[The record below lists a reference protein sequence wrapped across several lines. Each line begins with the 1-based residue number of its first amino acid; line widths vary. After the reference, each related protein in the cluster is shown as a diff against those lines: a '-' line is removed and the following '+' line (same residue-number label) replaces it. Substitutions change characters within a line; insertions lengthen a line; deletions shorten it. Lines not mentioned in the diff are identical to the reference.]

1 MEQHAVPQHISS
13 YEFRLV
19 GDMTLKQFFQLAGGI
34 VVSLIFYSS
43 PLPGFIKWPFVILFA
58 LVGVALAFLPFEER
72 PLSTWFFAFI
82 KAVYSPTQYV
92 WKDDAAEEVFSKSTP
107 EQIPVVVAPQGEK
120 RAQEYLAKVP
130 QAQVLEAFEVGEKNF
145 FGKVASLFQ
154 TATPPMPTTANIP
167 TPKPPMSV
175 PVVEP
180 IRIEKINI
188 APAPQPAQQPV
199 YTKSSF
205 AYSQTSSAYQPQP
218 VAPVFRPQGAPPV
231 GAPATF
237 TPEANPPAAPQQPST
252 VVGQVL
258 TSEGKIVEGA
268 ILEIRDSD
276 GRPVRALKT
285 NKVGH
290 FLSVTPLRDG
300 TYEIETEKEGLIFD
314 KVTFTASGL
323 VIPPIQIRAKNT
335 GQPR

>member
-1 MEQHAVPQHISS
+1 MEQHAVPQNISS
-13 YEFRLV
+13 YEFKLV

-34 VVSLIFYSS
+34 IVSLIFYAS

-58 LVGVALAFLPFEER
+58 LFGVALAFLPLQER

-92 WKDDAAEEVFSKSTP
+92 WAEGGAEETFSKSTP
-107 EQIPVVVAPQGEK
+107 EQIPIVVAPQGER

-130 QAQVLEAFEVGEKNF
+130 QAQVLEAFETGEKNF
-145 FGKVASLFQ
+145 FEKVASLFQ
-154 TATPPMPTTANIP
+154 ATAPQISTIANIP
-167 TPKPPMSV
+167 IPPPPMIV
-175 PVVEP
+175 PVIEP
-180 IRIEKINI
+180 IRIDKLNI
-188 APAPQPAQQPV
+188 APTPQPIQQPV
-199 YTKSSF
+199 Y
-205 AYSQTSSAYQPQP
+205 QPQP
-218 VAPVFRPQGAPPV
+218 IAPVLQSQGVPPV

-237 TPEANPPAAPQQPST
+237 TPEAAPVAAPETPNT

-258 TSEGKIVEGA
+258 TSAGKIVEGA

-300 TYEIETEKEGLIFD
+300 TYEIETEKEGLTFD
-314 KVTFTASGL
+314 KVTFTASSL
-323 VIPPIQIRAKNT
+323 IIQPIQIRAK
-335 GQPR
+335 GGEELAS

>member
-34 VVSLIFYSS
+34 VVSLIFYAS
-43 PLPGFIKWPFVILFA
+43 PLPGFIKWPFILLFA
-58 LVGVALAFLPFEER
+58 LTGVGLAFLPFEER

-82 KAVYSPTQYV
+82 KAVYSPTQYT
-92 WKDDAAEEVFSKSTP
+92 WKEDSAEEIFSKSTTP
-107 EQIPVVVAPQGEK
+107 QIPVVVAPQGEK

-130 QAQVLEAFEVGEKNF
+130 QTRVLEAFEAGEKNF

-154 TATPPMPTTANIP
+154 TATSPALFAGPFGEPEPTP
-167 TPKPPMSV
+167 PKPPMSI

-180 IRIEKINI
+180 VKVEPIHPPMPA
-188 APAPQPAQQPV
+188 APLQQAV
-199 YTKSSF
+199 
-205 AYSQTSSAYQPQP
+205 YQPQP
-218 VAPVFRPQGAPPV
+218 VAPVFQPAGRIPLP

-237 TPEANPPAAPQQPST
+237 TPEAAPPAASEQPNT

-258 TSEGKIVEGA
+258 TQEGKIVEGA

-276 GRPVRALKT
+276 RRPVRALKT

-300 TYEIETEKEGLIFD
+300 TYEIETEKEGLTFD
-314 KVTFTASGL
+314 KVTFTASSL
-323 VIPPIQIRAKNT
+323 IIPPIQIRAK
-335 GQPR
+335 GGGELAS